1 MKTVYILLSKTGTF
15 PSRVIHFL
23 KGGPFT
29 HASFSFV
36 PSTEHFYSYA
46 RRNPKNFLVAGLIME
61 NLHTDVF
68 AHYKN
73 CRCALYS
80 LEVSEE
86 DYGKMQELV
95 NYYLHHY
102 KQASYNMLGMPL
114 LGLGIRVRRKYKL
127 TCSQFVALILN
138 CAKQIKLPKDPY
150 LMLPNDFVKVKDLAL
165 LYDGPIKDCTC
176 HAFRMAEP
184 VVS

>member
-36 PSTEHFYSYA
+36 PSTERFYSYA
-46 RRNPKNFLVAGLIME
+46 RRHPKNFLVAGLIME
-61 NLHTDVF
+61 NLQTEVF

-80 LEVSEE
+80 LEVSDE
-86 DYGKMQELV
+86 DYEKMQQLV
-95 NYYLHHY
+95 NYYLLHY
-102 KQASYNMLGMPL
+102 KKASYNMIGMPL
-114 LGLGIRVRRKYKL
+114 LGLGIRIRRKYKL
-127 TCSQFVALILN
+127 TCSQFVALILSRSN
-138 CAKQIKLPKDPY
+138 QVKLPKDPY
-150 LMLPNDFVKVKDLAL
+150 LMLPNDFVKINGLSL
-165 LYDGPIKDCTC
+165 LYDGPIKDCTNQ
-176 HAFRMAEP
+176 AFQSITP
-184 VVS
+184 IVS